1 MLKGIAIILIL
12 PHTHKKIMTKKV
24 TDKDGNK
31 LYQ

>member
-12 PHTHKKIMTKKV
+12 PHTQKKVVTKKV
-24 TDKDGNK
+24 TDTDRNK